1 MLKYNQTTFAGGDMN
16 TAFNIRYQSTEE
28 KIERALFNLLRIRNF
43 NDIYIKEICYEAGI
57 NRSSFYA
64 HYQDINDLMIKTEE
78 RLSAEI
84 NKIFVPNK
92 VYRHEDFVKLFEFL
106 YSKRDFYNAYLSQQ
120 DQFMVK
126 NDFIGYLKR
135 AEEGVIR
142 HEEYNS
148 RDLYYHM
155 AFFSGGLL
163 ALTKFWIQRGCEYS
177 PEKMAQI
184 IFDQYK
190 NNSKYFEE
198 N

>member
-1 MLKYNQTTFAGGDMN
+1 MN
-16 TAFNIRYQSTEE
+16 TSFNVRYQSTEE
-28 KIERALFNLLRIRNF
+28 KIEKALFNLLRIRNF

-64 HYQDINDLMIKTEE
+64 HYQDINDLMMKTEA

-92 VYRHEDFVKLFEFL
+92 VYMHEDFVKLFEFL
-106 YSKRDFYNAYLSQQ
+106 YSKRDFYNAYLSQH

-126 NDFIGYLKR
+126 NDFVGYLKR
-135 AEEGVIR
+135 AEEGIIT
-142 HEEYNS
+142 HDKYDS
-148 RDLYYHM
+148 QDLHYHM

-163 ALTKFWIQRGCEYS
+163 AMSKFWIQGGCKIA
-177 PEKMAQI
+177 PAQMAQI

-190 NNSKYFEE
+190 NSAKYFEE
-198 N
+198 Q